1 LSLNRKLSPHGRLV
15 VNKIESFNK
24 GEVLMDS
31 LFSWLAMSIAVG
43 AYVDCAT
50 RIKRLE
56 KRIKELEEKER

>member
-1 LSLNRKLSPHGRLV
+1 
-15 VNKIESFNK
+15 
-24 GEVLMDS
+24 MDS

-56 KRIKELEEKER
+56 KRIKELEEKEG